1 MVELPFGN
9 QKKLRLARSAVTTP
23 LCVFAQWCGWQSASS
38 LQTIPW
44 ESPVRPVER
53 ESHGF
58 SRSENVRLERN
69 FQAFSEF
76 DQKSKKYET
85 AKPALI
91 WIENPDYCLVKA

>member
-1 MVELPFGN
+1 M
-9 QKKLRLARSAVTTP
+9 
-23 LCVFAQWCGWQSASS
+23 
-38 LQTIPW
+38 
-44 ESPVRPVER
+44 RPVER